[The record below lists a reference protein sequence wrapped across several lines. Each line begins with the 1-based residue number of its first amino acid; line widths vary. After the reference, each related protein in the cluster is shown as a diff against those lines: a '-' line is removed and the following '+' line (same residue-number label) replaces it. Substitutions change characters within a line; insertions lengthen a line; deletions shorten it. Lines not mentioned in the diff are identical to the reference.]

1 MKSTKKILA
10 LLLVFVMLFAT
21 LTACG
26 GGDDS
31 DTGDRTDLVYGLSA
45 DPSKLDPMA
54 MAEMSSFTVTYAI
67 YDNLYEEDADGNYVP
82 SLAKNIE
89 ISDDGLVY
97 TISLRDDVKFH
108 DGSQMTADD
117 VVFSINRTID
127 KGWAFD
133 MAGYIEN
140 VEKVD
145 EYTVRV
151 TLHTPF
157 GGMIGSFASPFFSFM
172 SKNYLETNGDDA
184 AERKPMGTG
193 AYKFV
198 EWVSGDHI
206 TLEANEDYFQ
216 GAPAIKT
223 ITFKPITDK
232 NTGLIS
238 LQTGEIDAF
247 LNINATDIPTVE
259 ADDSLSLYSTDLA
272 AVLTFN
278 MNVEKAPLDNVN
290 IRKAI
295 DLAINRQNIIDGAL
309 EGRGT
314 IANSPIAPT
323 CEGYSTNVEATE
335 CDPEAAKAL
344 LAAEGYDENNPL
356 VITMKIKE
364 DAKNQRVAQVI
375 QNDLK
380 QVNID
385 MQIDV
390 MEASA
395 YSNAIYNTGDFE
407 VTILSWCAMFPDAHS
422 LLFSQYHKD
431 CYGGTGNITRI
442 VSDELSSMLE
452 AAATMTG
459 EERVQA
465 YDDVVRMI
473 QDQAIAAYLVYEPT
487 TITTNAQLKGVQ
499 ANTIGIYKV
508 KNWSW

>member
-10 LLLVFVMLFAT
+10 LLLVFVMLFAA

-31 DTGDRTDLVYGLSA
+31 DSVDRTDLVYGLSA

-54 MAEMSSFTVTYAI
+54 MAEMGSFTVTYAI

-82 SLAKNIE
+82 SLAKDIQ

-108 DGSQMTADD
+108 DGTDMTADD
-117 VVFSINRTID
+117 VVFSLNRTID

-133 MAGYIEN
+133 MAGYIDN

-145 EYTVRV
+145 DYTVKV

-157 GGMIGSFASPFFSFM
+157 GGMIGSFASPFFSIM
-172 SKNYLETNGDDA
+172 SKNYLETNGDEA
-184 AERKPMGTG
+184 AERRPMGTG

-223 ITFKPITDK
+223 ITFKPVVDK

-238 LQTGEIDAF
+238 LQTGELDAF
-247 LNINATDIPTVE
+247 LNINQTDIGTVE
-259 ADDSLSLYSTDLA
+259 ADDNLNIYSTDLA
-272 AVLTFN
+272 AVLSFN
-278 MNVEKAPLDNVN
+278 MNVEKTPLDNANV
-290 IRKAI
+290 RKAI
-295 DLAINRQNIIDGAL
+295 DCAINRQNIIDGAL
-309 EGRGT
+309 EGYGT
-314 IANSPIAPT
+314 VANSPIAPT
-323 CEGYSTNVEATE
+323 CDGYSTNVKATE
-335 CDPEAAKAL
+335 YDVEKAKEL
-344 LAAEGYDENNPL
+344 LAGEGYTESNPL
-356 VITMKIKE
+356 KLKMSIKE
-364 DAKNQRVAQVI
+364 DAKLQRVAQVV

-380 QVNID
+380 QANID
-385 MQIDV
+385 LEIDV
-390 MEASA
+390 MEGSA

-407 VTILSWCAMFPDAHS
+407 VTLLSWCAMFPDAHS
-422 LLFSQYHKD
+422 LLYSQYHKD
-431 CYGGTGNITRI
+431 CYGGTGNITRV
-442 VSDELSSMLE
+442 VSDELSSKLE
-452 AAATMTG
+452 AAATMSG
-459 EERVQA
+459 DERAKA
-465 YDDVVRMI
+465 YDEVCQMI
-473 QDQAIAAYLVYEPT
+473 QDEAYVACLVYEPT
-487 TITTNAQLKGVQ
+487 TITVNAGLNGVK
-499 ANTIGIYKV
+499 ANTVGVYKI

>member
-1 MKSTKKILA
+1 
-10 LLLVFVMLFAT
+10 
-21 LTACG
+21 
-26 GGDDS
+26 
-31 DTGDRTDLVYGLSA
+31 
-45 DPSKLDPMA
+45 
-54 MAEMSSFTVTYAI
+54 
-67 YDNLYEEDADGNYVP
+67 
-82 SLAKNIE
+82 
-89 ISDDGLVY
+89 
-97 TISLRDDVKFH
+97 
-108 DGSQMTADD
+108 
-117 VVFSINRTID
+117 
-127 KGWAFD
+127 
-133 MAGYIEN
+133 
-140 VEKVD
+140 
-145 EYTVRV
+145 
-151 TLHTPF
+151 
-157 GGMIGSFASPFFSFM
+157 
-172 SKNYLETNGDDA
+172 
-184 AERKPMGTG
+184 MGTG